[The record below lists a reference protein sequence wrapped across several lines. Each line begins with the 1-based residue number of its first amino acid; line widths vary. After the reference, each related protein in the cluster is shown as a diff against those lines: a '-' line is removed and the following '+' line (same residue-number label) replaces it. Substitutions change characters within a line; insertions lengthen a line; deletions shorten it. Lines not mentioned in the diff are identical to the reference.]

1 MQLEYDVTTT
11 LFAKTEIGQR
21 EIQSK
26 SLGLDPLSRRAL
38 ILIDGKRNFQELS
51 SMILSSK
58 DVEIIQMLV
67 AKECIKPIAVARPEA
82 GAKGAAVKDAV
93 PVSKS
98 VQDELA
104 HLPPASSRSAKE
116 TEMARNFLMNTIN
129 TVFEQNT
136 RLTLMEAIFACK
148 TSEDVRRVYPK
159 WVETMKGSGIGTKRL
174 PEFREKLFKVL

>member
-1 MQLEYDVTTT
+1 MHLECDVTKTI
-11 LFAKTEIGQR
+11 FAKTETGQH
-21 EIQSK
+21 EIQSR

-38 ILIDGKRNFQELS
+38 ILIDGKRNFQELA
-51 SMILSSK
+51 SMILSPK
-58 DVEIIQMLV
+58 AVDIIQTLL
-67 AKECIKPIAVARPEA
+67 AKECIRPTAAPLEANPKEAADTEIAASP
-82 GAKGAAVKDAV
+82 
-93 PVSKS
+93 KS
-98 VQDELA
+98 TQDELA
-104 HLPPASSRSAKE
+104 HLPPANTRSNKE